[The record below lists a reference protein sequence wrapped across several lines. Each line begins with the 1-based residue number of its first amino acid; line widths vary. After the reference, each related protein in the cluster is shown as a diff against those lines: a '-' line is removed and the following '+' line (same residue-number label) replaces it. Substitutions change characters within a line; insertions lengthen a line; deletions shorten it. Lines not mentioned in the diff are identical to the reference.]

1 MRPRLCLRSGSD
13 GRECPSCGAALRAA
27 VLRSVLLRRSL
38 ALCKA
43 VRPSDNI
50 DLTTS
55 ERLNVPERSWRALSD
70 KHDKVR
76 PETVKFQFVFP
87 EPYNPVY
94 SNGVYGGPTHHGD
107 LVIHFF
113 HERSNVPY
121 SVLHKLTDDGTLS
134 DEVSREPPMDP
145 PIFVRYINYWNR
157 DEPGCSPAVAQVA
170 G

>member
-1 MRPRLCLRSGSD
+1 MAKRS
-13 GRECPSCGAALRAA
+13 
-27 VLRSVLLRRSL
+27 
-38 ALCKA
+38 
-43 VRPSDNI
+43 
-50 DLTTS
+50 T
-55 ERLNVPERSWRALSD
+55 RALSD
-70 KHDKVR
+70 KHEKMR

-87 EPYNPVY
+87 ETYNPVY

-134 DEVSREPPMDP
+134 DEVSREPPM
-145 PIFVRYINYWNR
+145 VRLFSALRDYWNR